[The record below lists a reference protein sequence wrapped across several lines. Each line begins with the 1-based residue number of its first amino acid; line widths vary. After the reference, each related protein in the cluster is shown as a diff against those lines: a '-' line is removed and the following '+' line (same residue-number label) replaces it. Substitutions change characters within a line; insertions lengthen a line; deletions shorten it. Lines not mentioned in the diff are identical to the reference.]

1 MHIIKM
7 VYELQ
12 FDGQFYMQ
20 NIVLFWRGY
29 FLKRAKYIY
38 ALKEENYKF
47 QKYLY
52 LLTSALRCRSN
63 FYCPCVNFCRN
74 KMSYIYICHIRNSVN
89 NTNMRSVPVKLV

>member
-63 FYCPCVNFCRN
+63 FYCPGVNFYRN
-74 KMSYIYICHIRNSVN
+74 KKTQTNIYRIRESVYRR
-89 NTNMRSVPVKLV
+89 MQL